1 MRYTL
6 RQLEVFLAIA
16 HFENVSHAAL
26 HLSMSQS
33 AASGALKELEGLYD
47 IKFFERA
54 GKRLKLN
61 ELGRQFWPRA
71 EALLAQARELESDLQ
86 SRRDLGRLNV
96 GATLTI
102 GNYLAVAIMADYMA
116 QQPGARVHLE
126 VANTRSI
133 VDRVLSFELDL
144 GLIEGELN
152 HPDLELLP
160 WREDELVV
168 FCSPDHTLSS
178 KQALTDEDLRAAHW
192 IVRESGSG
200 TRQTFERALHGLVPE
215 LDLALEL
222 EHTEA
227 IKRAVETGLGISCL
241 SRVCLQ
247 EAFKRG
253 SLVELSVPHRDFNRE
268 FYFVLHRQKYRSP
281 GIERW
286 LELCRASVQ

>member
-16 HFENVSHAAL
+16 HFENVSHAAH

-133 VDRVLSFELDL
+133 VDRVLSLELDL

-168 FCSPDHTLSS
+168 FCSPDHPLSS
-178 KQALTDEDLRAAHW
+178 KQALTDEDLRAGHW
-192 IVRESGSG
+192 IVLESGSG
-200 TRQTFERALHGLVPE
+200 TRQTFGRALHGLVAE
-215 LDLALEL
+215 LDLALEP